1 MVIIYSILWVIKTF
15 DDFENLKI
23 SLKRDVYSFVFD
35 DNISKMSI
43 NFVIIFNARS
53 IIAITEKI
61 F

>member
-43 NFVIIFNARS
+43 DFVIIFNARS